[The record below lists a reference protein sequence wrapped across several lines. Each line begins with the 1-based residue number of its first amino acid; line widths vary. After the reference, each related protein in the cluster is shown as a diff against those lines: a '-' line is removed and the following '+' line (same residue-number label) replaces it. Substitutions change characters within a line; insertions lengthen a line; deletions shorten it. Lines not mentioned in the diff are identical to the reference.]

1 MQQLIHI
8 SEMGRPMQERM
19 KELERDICLICTQT
33 SAISENANMTGLH
46 LLWNKVK
53 FIDWDSIT
61 MVHQKSQG
69 SYPQKTSPW

>member
-1 MQQLIHI
+1 MQQLIYI

-53 FIDWDSIT
+53 FID
-61 MVHQKSQG
+61 
-69 SYPQKTSPW
+69 